1 MERSDVL
8 QIMAILRGAYPQF
21 YRDVSRRE
29 AEDTVNLWHDM
40 FRHDDPKLVGAA
52 VKSLIAGDEK
62 GYPPSIGQVRSKM
75 RLLTSQ
81 NELSEGEAW
90 QLVARAISNGI
101 YGSKKEFEALPQTIQ
116 RIVGSPN
123 ALREWA
129 MMDSDVVHSVVA
141 SNFQRSYRV
150 VSEREREIKA
160 LPQDVRELVNLLAA
174 SKTLEIT
181 EVAYEIYHTRE
192 AGGEKEQHA
201 DHPAGWTSC
210 FDPERRI
217 QGV

>member
-101 YGSKKEFEALPQTIQ
+101 YGSKKEFDALPQTIQ

-174 SKTLEIT
+174 SKTMEIT
-181 EVAYEIYHTRE
+181 D
-192 AGGEKEQHA
+192 GGL
-201 DHPAGWTSC
+201 
-210 FDPERRI
+210 
-217 QGV
+217 

>member
-1 MERSDVL
+1 
-8 QIMAILRGAYPQF
+8 
-21 YRDVSRRE
+21 
-29 AEDTVNLWHDM
+29 
-40 FRHDDPKLVGAA
+40 
-52 VKSLIAGDEK
+52 
-62 GYPPSIGQVRSKM
+62 M

-101 YGSKKEFEALPQTIQ
+101 YGSKKEFDALPQTIQ

-160 LPQDVRELVNLLAA
+160 LPQDVREIVNLLAA
-174 SKTLEIT
+174 SKTMEIT
-181 EVAYEIYHTRE
+181 D
-192 AGGEKEQHA
+192 GGL
-201 DHPAGWTSC
+201 
-210 FDPERRI
+210 
-217 QGV
+217 